1 MKIAQSHNCLS
12 TDVQALIEPPPIPL
26 IKVDLEEE
34 RASNIIKVKMRRK
47 LTSAMSETHNLNL
60 SMFEDVQPEEFI
72 VLLKNLRTVIVETST
87 MSQLGRI
94 NYLHKM
100 LLGEVLRDL
109 INEQVITLARQ
120 MTNWIISLRV
130 YSGIYPPSIPYTSKS
145 MWCAAP
151 CEKLKELC
159 SIFLLHD

>member
-1 MKIAQSHNCLS
+1 MK
-12 TDVQALIEPPPIPL
+12 
-26 IKVDLEEE
+26 LEEE
-34 RASNIIKVKMRRK
+34 RASNIIKVNMRK
-47 LTSAMSETHNLNL
+47 NSTSAMSETHNLNL

-120 MTNWIISLRV
+120 MTN
-130 YSGIYPPSIPYTSKS
+130 
-145 MWCAAP
+145 
-151 CEKLKELC
+151 
-159 SIFLLHD
+159 

>member
-1 MKIAQSHNCLS
+1 
-12 TDVQALIEPPPIPL
+12 
-26 IKVDLEEE
+26 
-34 RASNIIKVKMRRK
+34 
-47 LTSAMSETHNLNL
+47 MSETHNLNL

-120 MTNWIISLRV
+120 MTN
-130 YSGIYPPSIPYTSKS
+130 
-145 MWCAAP
+145 
-151 CEKLKELC
+151 
-159 SIFLLHD
+159 